1 MDLAC
6 IFSSVILFVLLLVW
20 PENCW
25 LKFSSVVLGI
35 LGLLYLFRT
44 LRLLFYMP
52 KFDWHLI
59 HGNFL
64 RKVICFVM
72 MMPFMLFLVPEL
84 SGGADSYNMFGNG
97 ETHKGISV
105 LWGIFYHFVDPGNQ
119 YMVNA
124 ESTRVLVAVT
134 SMLGVFLLEGKD
146 FFMGRFKELF
156 SLSHWRYGSV
166 GCDGC
171 LDWKKVYSP
180 GEEFSHLGGD
190 PRKRCIN
197 IDSDVFL
204 LANDVTNRNI
214 YYFCGMNGIYR

>member
-6 IFSSVILFVLLLVW
+6 IFSSVFLFVLLLVW
-20 PENCW
+20 PENRW

-35 LGLLYLFRT
+35 LGFLYLFRT

-97 ETHKGISV
+97 ETHKGISM

-119 YMVNA
+119 YMVYA

-166 GCDGC
+166 GYDGC

-190 PRKRCIN
+190 SRKRCIN
-197 IDSDVFL
+197 IGSDVFYW
-204 LANDVTNRNI
+204 R
-214 YYFCGMNGIYR
+214 MM